1 MIGTLF
7 KLYPLEDLMA
17 EEFGRALPG
26 SGVQLLEPAW
36 KAVLSN
42 KGILP
47 LLWQRNV
54 GHPNLLEAH
63 FDDGSTLASG
73 WVRKPLF
80 SREGANIEMHLA
92 DGSTNAATGPTTA
105 RRSSSAHPLT
115 RFEGGYPLIGSWV
128 IGDHA
133 CGIGIREDDSAIT
146 RDSARFVPH
155 AIVDE
160 APTRI
165 YV

>member
-1 MIGTLF
+1 ALVERFGDLATQLPPPLYFSAVGSSEEDRGTVEYLRDCASQAGLHGQAIAIEDIGLSEDGRFTALDDSVIGTLF

-63 FDDGSTLASG
+63 FDDGST
-73 WVRKPLF
+73 
-80 SREGANIEMHLA
+80 
-92 DGSTNAATGPTTA
+92 
-105 RRSSSAHPLT
+105 
-115 RFEGGYPLIGSWV
+115 
-128 IGDHA
+128 
-133 CGIGIREDDSAIT
+133 
-146 RDSARFVPH
+146 
-155 AIVDE
+155 
-160 APTRI
+160 
-165 YV
+165 